1 MKHFKK
7 GIMVLAIAALL
18 VGFLALGPRPTKA
31 GQSDPLKN
39 IRTYNIAMNI
49 GGNNIYTV
57 TLFFDNNTYEEV
69 KVSNVD
75 VLATFIE
82 ALSKKGTVYRWAS
95 NAKMLEV
102 LGISVGTK

>member
-7 GIMVLAIAALL
+7 GIVVLALAALL
-18 VGFLALGPRPTKA
+18 VGVLVLAPRPSKA

-39 IRTYNIAMNI
+39 IRTYNINMNI
-49 GGNNIYTV
+49 GGNNIYSV

-69 KVSNVD
+69 KINNID

-82 ALSKKGTVYRWAS
+82 ALSRKGTICRWAS
-95 NAKMLEV
+95 NAKSLEV
-102 LGISVGTK
+102 MGITPGTK